1 MNRFLPHQM
10 GRCNVMLLPLTN
22 NFTVFPKVPRG
33 GRLQCLEEH
42 QTSNNTNEGHH
53 CDKLIMDFFVIYKLT
68 EPLCEEIWLSDLKI
82 DHCVFQKIRCSADQ
96 LSFPGSWNESI
107 NAVILQFGHK
117 AYSSPKVGF
126 LTVHLTRSNNK
137 PAGTPKI
144 EPAAAGCQARKLS
157 IVLFPVTG

>member
-1 MNRFLPHQM
+1 MGPLGPQVWRAWLGFVQIHLRIYNMMLTTNFLKPVMHFKIESKIKSHLWRLQKLRHFYRMNRFLPHQM

-82 DHCVFQKIRCSADQ
+82 DHCVFEKICCSSNE
-96 LSFPGSWNESI
+96 LSFPGS
-107 NAVILQFGHK
+107 
-117 AYSSPKVGF
+117 
-126 LTVHLTRSNNK
+126 
-137 PAGTPKI
+137 
-144 EPAAAGCQARKLS
+144 
-157 IVLFPVTG
+157 